1 MWTCDVGCA
10 RPPRLPSGEGR
21 GTPTQQAGILNTESE
36 EKNKVRSFS
45 GPGSRARRGAGPN
58 HPRGPET
65 AQCPLTGEDPSRAL
79 RSSLGSRPGSDHARH
94 VLAIDRQSVVAR
106 RWTLVGRRGGLAH
119 RLL

>member
-21 GTPTQQAGILNTESE
+21 GTPTQQAGI
-36 EKNKVRSFS
+36 RSFS